1 MWHKDYNWIK
11 YWNEFLYE
19 HTIRRYLMS
28 DSSIDIEDFYMNY
41 NNAIMN
47 SYEMDAIQKHYD
59 CGLYLIAMEYYFELF
74 LNQIVS

>member
-1 MWHKDYNWIK
+1 
-11 YWNEFLYE
+11 
-19 HTIRRYLMS
+19 MS

-59 CGLYLIAMEYYFELF
+59 CGLTSSPWSII
-74 LNQIVS
+74 LNCS